1 MTAQSSISEI
11 QRELLVN
18 EARAWLRWADGLS
31 ADDPSRG
38 GVGYDG
44 IKEGDVGPG
53 GPHGVAHGGL
63 GRSGSATSDLAGSE
77 LKDTDLVRAMA
88 TKILYILGEPL
99 TQASSSS

>member
-31 ADDPSRG
+31 ADHPSQG
-38 GVGYDG
+38 GVGYG
-44 IKEGDVGPG
+44 GLKEGDVGPG
-53 GPHGVAHGGL
+53 GPDGVGHGGL
-63 GRSGSATSDLAGSE
+63 GRSGTVTNELAGHE

-88 TKILYILGEPL
+88 TKVLYILGEPL
-99 TQASSSS
+99 TQA